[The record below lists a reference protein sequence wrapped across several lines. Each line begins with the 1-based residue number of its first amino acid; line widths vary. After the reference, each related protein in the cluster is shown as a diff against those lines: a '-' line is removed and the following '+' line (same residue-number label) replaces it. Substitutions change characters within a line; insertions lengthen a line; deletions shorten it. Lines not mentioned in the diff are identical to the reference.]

1 MKIIVI
7 NFSGN
12 VGKSIVAQH
21 LLKPRIENST
31 IIAVESI
38 NSDGTQDEKIKGK
51 AFTEIMDRAL
61 EHENIIID
69 VGASNVEE
77 FLNQMKKSIGSHEDF
92 DYFIIPTIN
101 KRKQIEDT
109 DSTILALSDLGIEPE
124 RIRLVFNMIDDDT
137 DINLAFSNILK
148 RKSKATI
155 NPAAII
161 YENELFNRL
170 SEAKF
175 HTIAEIV
182 ADDTDYKQL
191 ISQTDESDSTTR
203 RSYSR
208 ALGIRRLAIG
218 VQRML
223 DNTYRELFR
232 Q

>member
-21 LLKPRIENST
+21 LLKPRMEDSI

-61 EHENIIID
+61 EHENVIID

-77 FLNQMKKSIGSHEDF
+77 FLIQMKKSIGSHEDF
-92 DYFIIPTIN
+92 DYFVVPTIN

-109 DSTILALSDLGIEPE
+109 DSTIVALSDLGIEPH
-124 RIRLVFNMIDDDT
+124 RIRVVFNMIDDDT
-137 DINLAFSNILK
+137 NIPRAFEQIFQNK
-148 RKSKATI
+148 CMATI
-155 NPAAII
+155 NTGSVIH
-161 YENELFNRL
+161 ENELFNRL
-170 SEAKF
+170 DEAKF
-175 HTIAEIV
+175 KTIAEIV
-182 ADDTDYKQL
+182 NDDTDYKQL
-191 ISQTDESDSTTR
+191 ISQTDEGDTATR
-203 RSYSR
+203 RTYSR
-208 ALGIRRLAIG
+208 ALGIHRLAIG

-232 Q
+232 

>member
-1 MKIIVI
+1 MKVIVI

-21 LLKPRIENST
+21 LLKPRIENSS

-38 NSDGTQDEKIKGK
+38 NSDGMQDEKIKGK
-51 AFTEIMDRAL
+51 MFSEIMDRAL
-61 EHENIIID
+61 ENKNTIID
-69 VGASNVEE
+69 VGASNVED

-92 DYFIIPTIN
+92 DYFVIPTIN

-124 RIRLVFNMIDDDT
+124 RIRVVFNMIDDDI
-137 DINLAFSNILK
+137 DVNRSFESILR
-148 RKSKATI
+148 RKNKATI
-155 NPAAII
+155 NPEAII

-170 SEAKF
+170 DEAKF
-175 HTIAEIV
+175 KTIAEIV
-182 ADDTDYKQL
+182 NDDTDYKQL
-191 ISQTDESDSTTR
+191 ISQTDEGDTATR
-203 RSYSR
+203 RTYSR

-232 Q
+232 